1 MLFRFGNREVDFSAR
16 THVMGVLNV
25 TPDSFS
31 DGGEYMEV
39 SRAVEHGLAMV
50 EEGADFIDIGGES
63 TRPRGTAYG
72 QGAEPITLQEEL
84 RRVIPVIRALVRQTD
99 VPVSI
104 DTSKSAVAREALEA
118 GATIVN
124 DVSGFR
130 VDAAM
135 PGVVAAAGASVI
147 VMHMRGTPQTM
158 EQQTAYGDL
167 FGEIRDVLGVA
178 VGKAREAGIAQIIVD
193 PGIGFAKALGDN
205 LRLMAGASELRSLG
219 CPVLVGPSRKAFIGD
234 ILGVPVDDRVEGT
247 IGAAVAAAMFGAH
260 IVRVHDVRPVRRALM
275 IADAIRHAHG

>member
-16 THVMGVLNV
+16 TYVMGILNV

-31 DGGEYMEV
+31 DGGEFLDA
-39 SRAVEHGLAMV
+39 SRAVERALEMID
-50 EEGADFIDIGGES
+50 EGADFVDIGGES

-72 QGAEPITLQEEL
+72 GGAEPITHQEEL

-158 EQQTAYGDL
+158 QQQTTYEDL
-167 FGEIRDVLGVA
+167 FGEIKKVLGVA
-178 VGKAREAGIAQIIVD
+178 VGKARGAGIAQIIVD

-205 LRLMAGASELRSLG
+205 LRLMAGGSELRSLG

-234 ILGVPVDDRVEGT
+234 ILGVPVNDRVEGT

>member
-1 MLFRFGNREVDFSAR
+1 MLFRFGSREVDFSAR
-16 THVMGVLNV
+16 THVMGILNV

-31 DGGEYMEV
+31 DGGEFLDA
-39 SRAVEHGLAMV
+39 SRAVERALEMID
-50 EEGADFIDIGGES
+50 EGADFVDIGGES

-72 QGAEPITLQEEL
+72 GGAEPITHQEEL

-158 EQQTAYGDL
+158 QQQTTYEDL
-167 FGEIRDVLGVA
+167 FGEIKKVLGVA
-178 VGKAREAGIAQIIVD
+178 VGKARGAGIAQIIVD

-205 LRLMAGASELRSLG
+205 LRLMAGGSELRSLG

-234 ILGVPVDDRVEGT
+234 ILGVPVNDRVEGT